1 MNTPTATLDLIE
13 RFRRGDSEA
22 FTLLFQKYQRRLAVL
37 IHYKLSP
44 ERRQPEDVEEVIQ
57 ETFLAAFED
66 MGQFEYRAP
75 GSFLHWLSRIA
86 DHIITDAARW
96 KNRQKRRVDLTRFR
110 SESNPLGPEPA
121 DSKSPSRLL
130 LEQEQLQLLFR
141 RLNALPQQY
150 RQVILLAKIEG
161 LSTQEMTERLG
172 KPRDAVALLLHR
184 AIRRFRELENLNEHS

>member
-13 RFRRGDSEA
+13 RFRRGDPEA

-37 IHYKLSP
+37 IHYKLNP
-44 ERRQPEDVEEVIQ
+44 AQRQPEDVEEILQ
-57 ETFLAAFED
+57 ETFFAAFQD
-66 MGQFEYRAP
+66 MGHFEYRAP
-75 GSFLHWLSRIA
+75 GSFFNWLSRIA
-86 DHIITDAARW
+86 DHVVTDTARW
-96 KNRQKRRVDLTRFR
+96 KNRQKRRADVTRFR

-130 LEQEQLQLLFR
+130 VEQEQFQGLLE
-141 RLNALPQQY
+141 RLNALPEQY

-161 LSTQEMTERLG
+161 LSTQEMAERLG

-184 AIRRFRELENLNEHS
+184 AIRRFRELENPA